1 MEWYQLFITF
11 LMALFT
17 FNVNHR
23 IKRYL
28 DIKIIINSLF
38 ELYGQVNSFKINDTK
53 DVNHTLMN
61 EIVGLEKMHDDNFYA
76 RIQINKLRKLR
87 LMYFEYNENTTDEE
101 LISRLK
107 EINFRKL
114 DRSFI
119 ILSFFNIKLVV

>member
-119 ILSFFNIKLVV
+119 ILSFGRI